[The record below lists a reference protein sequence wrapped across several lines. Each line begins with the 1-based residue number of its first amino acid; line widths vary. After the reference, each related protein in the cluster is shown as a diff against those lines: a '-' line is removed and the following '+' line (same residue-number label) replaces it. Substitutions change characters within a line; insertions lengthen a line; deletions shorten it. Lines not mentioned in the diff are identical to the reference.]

1 MKINAT
7 RRLTIFI
14 VHLSPDVS
22 SRRKITHNSFDL
34 THEIHMKEAIVN
46 YQDTRRKEK
55 NVNAIR
61 KRILKF
67 LAFAQLTNFN

>member
-1 MKINAT
+1 
-7 RRLTIFI
+7 
-14 VHLSPDVS
+14 
-22 SRRKITHNSFDL
+22 
-34 THEIHMKEAIVN
+34 MKEAIVN